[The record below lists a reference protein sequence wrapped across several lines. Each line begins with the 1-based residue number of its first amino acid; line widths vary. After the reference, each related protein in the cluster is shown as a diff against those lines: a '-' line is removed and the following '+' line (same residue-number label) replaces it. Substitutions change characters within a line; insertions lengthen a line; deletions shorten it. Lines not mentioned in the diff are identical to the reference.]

1 MTEKPM
7 HKVLGTLTDEE
18 KVQFK
23 RLSMEQVTLDATLD
37 AAMRSHTE
45 AAMRLRKCQEE
56 LWDGIRA
63 RIPEAAGVDRISVNH
78 STGEIVS

>member
-1 MTEKPM
+1 M

-18 KVQFK
+18 QVQFK
-23 RLSMEQVTLDATLD
+23 RLATEQAALDGTLD

-45 AAMRLRKCQEE
+45 SNLRLKRCSEE

-63 RIPEAAGVDRISVNH
+63 RIPDARIEAKISINH
-78 STGEIVS
+78 TTGEIIAG